1 MIIDF
6 IILKGKIFKPKIE
19 EKDGNTEY
27 ICIQDFNTYM
37 DNGYIIKDS
46 YWITKNVKERFT
58 VEIK

>member
-6 IILKGKIFKPKIE
+6 IILRGKIFKPKLE
-19 EKDGNTEY
+19 KKDGSTEY
-27 ICIQDFNTYM
+27 IRINDFNAYM